1 MKRGMRVLAGAVCLL
16 VVLVSYGAAQAERE
30 VYVLTVDGAISSAT
44 ADYITR
50 GIELAKREEAH
61 AAVILLDTPGGD
73 LTAMLQIMETLENAE
88 VPVIVYVWP
97 RGGMAASAGALIT
110 LAASGAAMAPHTTI
124 GAAHPVTTGEVEVG
138 ADTVEKIAN
147 VMVERAGALAA
158 RRGQAAVEWVE
169 RAIRASETAS
179 EQEALDMGLID
190 AVADD
195 LDDLL
200 AQFDGRTV
208 PLGTGTITLHTAGAA
223 VRQVPMSPV
232 EQVLSVLINPNVAFL
247 LLVLGIQLILLEL
260 SAPGGWVAGL
270 LGVLCLALAAYA
282 MRILPLNW
290 LGLLLIG
297 VSFIL
302 FLLDLRTPGVE
313 ALTFAGIGTLIAGA
327 LILFNLPVGS
337 PYGRVSVPLVVVI
350 GLVSGGFFAFIAAKG
365 LRAQRL
371 RPVTGTGVLIG
382 QRGIV
387 RSPLDPEGTVWVAGE
402 LWTAVAD
409 DAGEYTAG
417 EYTAGEYTAGEYTRA
432 GKVHPGG
439 PLATG
444 EQVEVVDVAGLR
456 LRVRRSAEGQSG

>member
-1 MKRGMRVLAGAVCLL
+1 MNRGMRVLAGAVCLL

-50 GIELAKREEAH
+50 GIELAKREEAR

-73 LTAMLQIMETLENAE
+73 LTAMLKIMETLENAE

-138 ADTVEKIAN
+138 ADAVEKIAN

-260 SAPGGWVAGL
+260 
-270 LGVLCLALAAYA
+270 
-282 MRILPLNW
+282 
-290 LGLLLIG
+290 
-297 VSFIL
+297 
-302 FLLDLRTPGVE
+302 E
-313 ALTFAGIGTLIAGA
+313 
-327 LILFNLPVGS
+327 
-337 PYGRVSVPLVVVI
+337 
-350 GLVSGGFFAFIAAKG
+350 
-365 LRAQRL
+365 
-371 RPVTGTGVLIG
+371 
-382 QRGIV
+382 
-387 RSPLDPEGTVWVAGE
+387 
-402 LWTAVAD
+402 
-409 DAGEYTAG
+409 
-417 EYTAGEYTAGEYTRA
+417 
-432 GKVHPGG
+432 
-439 PLATG
+439 
-444 EQVEVVDVAGLR
+444 
-456 LRVRRSAEGQSG
+456 